1 MPQSSLASRTDAE
14 SDLDYIQILQGVLR
28 RRKKVVIA
36 AFGLIAVPL
45 LGWSIYGQR
54 PQFRSTATVQIRPS
68 IAEIFPGVRD
78 LPGRSDV
85 PVQMAVLRSR
95 SLAKEVLESVLQE
108 TVDELVKESLRR
120 DYFLT
125 FLNAARWL
133 LGKPP
138 IMVRPRERAMAEL
151 QEARMTFRPGNPE
164 DGRGGSGLV
173 EISATAFN
181 PRVAMDLANAHI
193 QVLIDWSRRSEQVDA
208 AATRKFLESQL
219 NQVRTDLAQS
229 ETALLKAP
237 EKPSDNPVA
246 SDIRITVEAA
256 QKLSTRL
263 AQLESVLLEM
273 RAKYTEDHPS
283 LLAVRQEIQSLE
295 SELGET
301 QSQLAQLPKLRGRE
315 SESSR
320 LRGSV
325 ESNRALVSFFSEK
338 LFALRI
344 RGQTYGSDV
353 RVIDPPNV
361 PSSPV
366 EPISL
371 RKLAFLLAFALGG
384 AGGLGFLIE
393 YIYEPVESEKT
404 IRRRVDLPF
413 LGSALEVPLPGPKG
427 GMRPFL
433 SALSGLSGPL
443 KDEGRPVF
451 VFNEVR
457 KATMPRELY
466 RTIRT
471 NLEAA
476 KLRTPFK
483 AIMITSPCPGEG
495 KSTTAINLAAT
506 LGELGYRVALVDA
519 DLRQPSLSRILPSGT
534 QRGLTQLLQGSQS
547 VDTGAPSMTISLDG
561 TGAKRGSGFT
571 FIPSGDLVDDP
582 AAMLSS
588 ARAREFVGWLKEHWD
603 YVLFDSPPLLSVS
616 DNVLFATSLDGV
628 ILVAKAGQ
636 TTRRDLLRAKELLE
650 EGGARI
656 LGVILNQVS
665 PGQLP
670 YYHHRYRSYY
680 GPLVR
685 RDAEKR

>member
-1 MPQSSLASRTDAE
+1 MPQSSRASRTDAE
-14 SDLDYIQILQGVLR
+14 SDLDYIQILRGVLR
-28 RRKKVVIA
+28 RRKKVVCA

-54 PQFRSTATVQIRPS
+54 PQFWSTATVQIKPS
-68 IAEIFPGVRD
+68 IAEIFPGARD
-78 LPGRSDV
+78 LPVRSDMS
-85 PVQMAVLRSR
+85 VQMAVLRSR
-95 SLAKEVLESVLQE
+95 SLAKEVLESVPQE
-108 TVDELVKESLRR
+108 TVDELVKENLKW

-125 FLNAARWL
+125 FSNAAHWL

-138 IMVRPRERAMAEL
+138 ITVSPRERAMAEL
-151 QEARMTFRPGNPE
+151 QGARMTFRPVNPE

-173 EISATAFN
+173 EISATAFK
-181 PRVAMDLANAHI
+181 PRVATDLANTYI
-193 QVLIDWSRRSEQVDA
+193 QVLVGWSRRSEQEDA
-208 AATRKFLESQL
+208 AAAQKFLESQL
-219 NQVRTDLAQS
+219 NRLRTDVAES
-229 ETALLKAP
+229 EAALLRAH
-237 EKPSDNPVA
+237 EKPSDSPVV
-246 SDIRITVEAA
+246 SDIHMTVEGA
-256 QKLSTRL
+256 QKLSARV
-263 AQLESVLLEM
+263 AQLEEILLEM

-283 LLAVRQEIQSLE
+283 LLAVRREIQSLR
-295 SELGET
+295 
-301 QSQLAQLPKLRGRE
+301 SQLAQRPKVSGRE

-325 ESNRALVSFFSEK
+325 ESNRALLSFFSEK
-338 LFALRI
+338 LVALRI
-344 RGQTYGSDV
+344 RGQIYGSDV
-353 RVIDPPNV
+353 KVIDPPNV

-366 EPISL
+366 EPINL

-393 YIYEPVESEKT
+393 YMYEPIESEKM

-413 LGSALEVPLPGPKG
+413 LGSALKVQLPRLKQGAHPRPL
-427 GMRPFL
+427 L
-433 SALSGLSGPL
+433 
-443 KDEGRPVF
+443 
-451 VFNEVR
+451 VFNEAHR
-457 KATMPRELY
+457 ATIPRELY

-495 KSTTAINLAAT
+495 KSTTAINLAVT
-506 LGELGYRVALVDA
+506 LRELGYRVALVDA
-519 DLRQPSLSRILPSGT
+519 DLRKPSLNRILPSGT
-534 QRGLTQLLQGSQS
+534 QRGLTQLLQGSQGF
-547 VDTGAPSMTISLDG
+547 DTGAPSMAASLDG
-561 TGAKRGSGFT
+561 MGARRGSDFT
-571 FIPSGDLVDDP
+571 FIPSGDSIDDP

-603 YVLFDSPPLLSVS
+603 YVLFDSPPVLLVS

-670 YYHHRYRSYY
+670 YYYNRYRSYY
-680 GPLVR
+680 DPLAR
-685 RDAEKR
+685 REPRETARAKK

>member
-1 MPQSSLASRTDAE
+1 MPQSSRALRTGAE
-14 SDLDYIQILQGVLR
+14 SDLDYIQLLQGVLR

-68 IAEIFPGVRD
+68 IAEILPAARD
-78 LPGRSDV
+78 LPVRSDI
-85 PVQMAVLRSR
+85 PVQLAVLRSR
-95 SLAKEVLESVLQE
+95 SLTREVLRSLPQE
-108 TVDELVKESLRR
+108 TMDELVQDSQRR

-125 FLNAARWL
+125 LSNAARGL

-138 IMVRPRERAMAEL
+138 ITVSPRERAMAEL
-151 QEARMTFRPGNPE
+151 QEARMRFSPVDPE
-164 DGRGGSGLV
+164 DRRGGSGLV
-173 EISATAFN
+173 EISATAYN
-181 PRVAMDLANAHI
+181 PRAATDLANGYI
-193 QVLIDWSRRSEQVDA
+193 QVLVDWSRRSEQTDTA
-208 AATRKFLESQL
+208 AAQKFLESQV
-219 NQVRTDLAQS
+219 NQLRTELAQS
-229 ETALLKAP
+229 ETALLKASAT
-237 EKPSDNPVA
+237 PSDSPSA
-246 SDIRITVEAA
+246 SDIRMTVDA
-256 QKLSTRL
+256 QKLSARL

-283 LLAVRQEIQSLE
+283 LLAVRQEIQDLQ
-295 SELGET
+295 SELGVV
-301 QSQLAQLPKLRGRE
+301 QSQIAPRPKFRGRE
-315 SESSR
+315 SDSSR
-320 LRGSV
+320 LRGTV
-325 ESNRALVSFFSEK
+325 ESNRALVSFLSEK
-338 LFALRI
+338 LLALRI
-344 RGQTYGSDV
+344 RGQTLGSDV

-366 EPISL
+366 EPISP

-404 IRRRVDLPF
+404 IRQRVGLPF
-413 LGSALEVPLPGPKG
+413 LGSALKI
-427 GMRPFL
+427 
-433 SALSGLSGPL
+433 LSGPL
-443 KDEGRPVF
+443 KDGGRPVF
-451 VFNEVR
+451 VFNDVR
-457 KATMPRELY
+457 KAALPQELY

-483 AIMITSPCPGEG
+483 AIMITSPYPGEG

-506 LGELGYRVALVDA
+506 LGELGYSVALVDA
-519 DLRQPSLSRILPSGT
+519 DLRQPSLSRMLPSGT
-534 QRGLTQLLQGSQS
+534 QRALTELLQGSQS
-547 VDTGAPSMTISLDG
+547 VAISPDG
-561 TGAKRGSGFT
+561 MGAKEGSEFA

-588 ARAREFVGWLKEHWD
+588 ARAREFVGRLKERWD
-603 YVLFDSPPLLSVS
+603 YVLFDSPPLLLVS

-636 TTRRDLLRAKELLE
+636 TTRRDLLRAKEMLE

-656 LGVILNQVS
+656 LGVILNQV
-665 PGQLP
+665 PPRQLS
-670 YYHHRYRSYY
+670 YYHQRYRSYY
-680 GPLVR
+680 DSLARHDGN
-685 RDAEKR
+685 KR

>member
-1 MPQSSLASRTDAE
+1 MPQSSRASRTDAE

-54 PQFRSTATVQIRPS
+54 PQFRSTATVQIKPS
-68 IAEIFPGVRD
+68 IAEIFPGTRD
-78 LPGRSDV
+78 LPIRSDM
-85 PVQMAVLRSR
+85 PVHMAVLGSR
-95 SLAKEVLESVLQE
+95 ALAKEVLESLPQE
-108 TVDELVKESLRR
+108 TVDELMKDNLKR

-125 FLNAARWL
+125 FSNAARWL

-138 IMVRPRERAMAEL
+138 ITVGPREGAMAEL
-151 QEARMTFRPGNPE
+151 QEARMTFRPVNPANPG
-164 DGRGGSGLV
+164 DGRGASGLV

-181 PRVAMDLANAHI
+181 GRVAMDLANAYI
-193 QVLIDWSRRSEQVDA
+193 QVLVDWSRRSEQEDA

-219 NQVRTDLAQS
+219 NQARTDLAEL
-229 ETALLKAP
+229 ETALLKAH
-237 EKPSDNPVA
+237 ERPSDNPVV
-246 SDIRITVEAA
+246 SDIDIPVETS
-256 QKLSTRL
+256 QKLSARL
-263 AQLESVLLEM
+263 AQLEPVLLEM
-273 RAKYTEDHPS
+273 RAKYTGDHPS
-283 LLAVRQEIQSLE
+283 LLAVRREIESLR
-295 SELGET
+295 
-301 QSQLAQLPKLRGRE
+301 SQLAQLPKVSGRE
-315 SESSR
+315 SLSSR

-325 ESNRALVSFFSEK
+325 ESNRALLSFFSEK
-338 LFALRI
+338 LLALRI
-344 RGQTYGSDV
+344 RGQTYGSV
-353 RVIDPPNV
+353 VKVIDPPNV

-393 YIYEPVESEKT
+393 YIYEPVESERT

-427 GMRPFL
+427 GTRPFL
-433 SALSGLSGPL
+433 SALSGLSGPS
-443 KDEGRPVF
+443 KDEGRPLL

-457 KATMPRELY
+457 KATMPREFY

-506 LGELGYRVALVDA
+506 LRELGHRVVLVDA
-519 DLRQPSLSRILPSGT
+519 DLRNPSLSGILPSGT
-534 QRGLTQLLQGSQS
+534 QQGLTQLLQGSQS
-547 VDTGAPSMTISLDG
+547 VAVSLDG
-561 TGAKRGSGFT
+561 MGGKRGSEFT
-571 FIPSGDLVDDP
+571 FIPSGDPIDDP

-603 YVLFDSPPLLSVS
+603 YVLFDSPPVLLVS

-636 TTRRDLLRAKELLE
+636 TTTRDLLRAKELLE

-670 YYHHRYRSYY
+670 YYYHRYRSYY
-680 GPLVR
+680 DPIAR
-685 RDAEKR
+685 REPREKVGVKK